1 MIRIVSQ
8 VVVSTLLLA
17 TPLSRS
23 LAQER
28 LQSATVHIVYVNW
41 DGFDLG
47 KVKVE
52 SFKSVEGKELRD
64 LFRENTGTKVPYGVY
79 DMTVSSGGVYPVKR
93 TVDVVQREVWV
104 VVHLW
109 FGVGDTVGYGPNFV
123 VRGTVKNLNPNDE
136 PIYVRLVGVYSEY
149 AGDTKVQSNG
159 TNGTFT
165 LSGIVPDGRY
175 VLITTGRSGVLD
187 MRPLNNEN
195 AQLSPIEIDLAKA
208 KGGSMSGERQR
219 Q

>member
-1 MIRIVSQ
+1 MTRIASLM
-8 VVVSTLLLA
+8 VVSTLLFTA
-17 TPLSRS
+17 VLSKS
-23 LAQER
+23 LAQGR
-28 LQSATVHIVYVNW
+28 IQSATVHVVLVAG
-41 DGFDLG
+41 DGVDLG

-52 SFKSVEGKELRD
+52 SFKSLEGKEARD

-79 DMTVSSGGVYPVKR
+79 DMTAGLGGYLVKR
-93 TVDVVQREVWV
+93 TVDVVQPEVWV
-104 VVHLW
+104 VIHPYISI
-109 FGVGDTVGYGPNFV
+109 GDTVGYGPNFV

-149 AGDTKVQSNG
+149 AGDTKVKSAG

-195 AQLSPIEIDLAKA
+195 APLSPVEIDLAKS
-208 KGGSMSGERQR
+208 K
-219 Q
+219 